1 MPEREQAAINPAPV
15 VADLQQRTAAGID
28 HHPGRVG
35 IVEAAPPHGEK
46 GAFECPIRALAFLDW
61 VQASPPRQGFGP
73 VQVAGD
79 PERRMRVERSEQG
92 VPVDAITWH
101 EILAAAGRLGVDG
114 GEVQRLAI
122 GWVECDSTR
131 RIRPMPHGF
140 GGLMSWQWPSCIA
153 KAQPLQTQSSRTLI
167 LAWTPS
173 SRSSWCLRKYFST
186 SLKCT
191 VSLG

>member
-122 GWVECDSTR
+122 GWAVSLAAGDRSGRET
-131 RIRPMPHGF
+131 H
-140 GGLMSWQWPSCIA
+140 
-153 KAQPLQTQSSRTLI
+153 SSRVEV
-167 LAWTPS
+167 LAEIRFAW
-173 SRSSWCLRKYFST
+173 RCEDYQQGL
-186 SLKCT
+186 
-191 VSLG
+191 